1 MNNKTFIIIGLFI
14 CLLFTIPMVSAAEVS
29 ADSDLIDNSVIG
41 SNINS
46 QLTTSDANALEN
58 NIDNVI
64 SNDNIGSNANVD
76 SNIDSNINN
85 INNKS
90 EIDIDDSNKEDK
102 NNHNE
107 ITDIN
112 SGKNN
117 KNSND
122 KNNLGANALTAIGD
136 GNSFTDLKYLID
148 QAIESGATSFTLPRD
163 FEFVAGDDDSLVN
176 GIIIDSAN
184 PFTIIGNS
192 KTIDGK
198 NSARIFVIN
207 SNQVTLNGIT
217 FQNAET
223 KSTSDHDTN
232 GAAIYVIGSNAKIL
246 NCNFNNNIANKD
258 GGAIFI
264 EGDDCTL
271 NHTTFTGNIAHNDG
285 GAIEWR
291 GANGKIYDLT
301 ATDNH
306 ADSGT
311 GSSKGGTILCDSNNM
326 VMDKLVISNSYVT
339 GIGYEGGKPV
349 QGGAIALSG
358 NNTKITNS
366 VFTNCYVDYDKYDL
380 NASGGALYIWAN
392 NVSIVNCNFT
402 ENHASEGGGAIYI
415 EGENC
420 TMNHTV
426 FKDNFA
432 HNDGGAVEWRGDNGK
447 IYDLN
452 ATGNYADSAQGSIVG
467 DTTKGSSKGGTILVA
482 GDNILLDKLNISNSK
497 VSGETYTGTK
507 ILPIQYSPIV
517 LSFMKEIIV
526 LVEHYTFGEIILISI
541 IVISLTIVQVKMVV
555 RFSLKVRIVL

>member
-41 SNINS
+41 SNINY
-46 QLTTSDANALEN
+46 
-58 NIDNVI
+58 VI

-207 SNQVTLNGIT
+207 LKWYYFPKCRNQIN
-217 FQNAET
+217 Q
-223 KSTSDHDTN
+223 
-232 GAAIYVIGSNAKIL
+232 
-246 NCNFNNNIANKD
+246 
-258 GGAIFI
+258 
-264 EGDDCTL
+264 
-271 NHTTFTGNIAHNDG
+271 
-285 GAIEWR
+285 
-291 GANGKIYDLT
+291 
-301 ATDNH
+301 
-306 ADSGT
+306 
-311 GSSKGGTILCDSNNM
+311 
-326 VMDKLVISNSYVT
+326 
-339 GIGYEGGKPV
+339 
-349 QGGAIALSG
+349 
-358 NNTKITNS
+358 
-366 VFTNCYVDYDKYDL
+366 
-380 NASGGALYIWAN
+380 
-392 NVSIVNCNFT
+392 
-402 ENHASEGGGAIYI
+402 
-415 EGENC
+415 
-420 TMNHTV
+420 
-426 FKDNFA
+426 
-432 HNDGGAVEWRGDNGK
+432 
-447 IYDLN
+447 
-452 ATGNYADSAQGSIVG
+452 
-467 DTTKGSSKGGTILVA
+467 
-482 GDNILLDKLNISNSK
+482 
-497 VSGETYTGTK
+497 
-507 ILPIQYSPIV
+507 
-517 LSFMKEIIV
+517 
-526 LVEHYTFGEIILISI
+526 
-541 IVISLTIVQVKMVV
+541 
-555 RFSLKVRIVL
+555 